1 MISISMAKG
10 DYIPL
15 SLTLKDVDDNN
26 IILSETQDLILT
38 IKKDYKANTY
48 LIQKIY
54 SKGDIVYNSESETY
68 DFAIE
73 YKDTMSLNYGSYV
86 GDLKLINNIQV
97 DENTVDVRPNTL
109 DLVDFT
115 VSEEATNTS
124 TKYEDL
130 YD

>member
-68 DFAIE
+68 DFAVE